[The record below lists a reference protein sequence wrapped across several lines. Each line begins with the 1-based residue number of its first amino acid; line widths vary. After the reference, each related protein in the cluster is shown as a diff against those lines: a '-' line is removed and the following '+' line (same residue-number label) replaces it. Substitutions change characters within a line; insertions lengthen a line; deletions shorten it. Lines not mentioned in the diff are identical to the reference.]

1 MSKEDWFRHYE
12 RIEAERPELS
22 EDTLADLA
30 CEALADE
37 MADQVDLL
45 YDEAKETNR
54 GTSLPFL
61 PALG

>member
-30 CEALADE
+30 HEALMDE
-37 MADQVDLL
+37 MADAADA
-45 YDEAKETNR
+45 AKDREKY
-54 GTSLPFL
+54 GE
-61 PALG
+61 

>member
-1 MSKEDWFRHYE
+1 MSKDDWFRHYE

-30 CEALADE
+30 HEALADE
-37 MADQVDLL
+37 MAADADRLK
-45 YDEAKETNR
+45 DEAKETGR
-54 GTSLPFL
+54 GRTLPFL